1 MFLISSPGLSCLPY
15 TQFPFL
21 FTINLSLPFITQN
34 FLAAGCILYVYELS
48 ACLRFVLTAAYFIP
62 AAVLF
67 RSVIIRVLELISA
80 KMAVEKFLLVVT
92 VEPPRLEQD
101 VEGAGGSAHCRTR
114 TVSAA
119 RCSAHHAPS
128 CGALC
133 ATKKVGVFIWSLQL
147 FSLFNTRYSVYG
159 TIMYCTKYTIFTFK
173 NFLFCEIK
181 NCSITT

>member
-1 MFLISSPGLSCLPY
+1 M
-15 TQFPFL
+15 
-21 FTINLSLPFITQN
+21 
-34 FLAAGCILYVYELS
+34 LALGS
-48 ACLRFVLTAAYFIP
+48 YFIP

-147 FSLFNTRYSVYG
+147 FSLFNTSKNINHSSLCFIIKGSATNCACASV
-159 TIMYCTKYTIFTFK
+159 TSQA
-173 NFLFCEIK
+173 
-181 NCSITT
+181 CS